1 MNEVLESDSEMSVR
15 TPDHTLKPL
24 FSYADRLAGPLM
36 RVSLG
41 LTLLWIGWVD
51 FLDPST
57 VLDLLSRS
65 LPFLAFSQFVYALK
79 IVEIIGGILLIA
91 GVWLRYVALLSL
103 LLFARRS
110 MDLFWESVWA

>member
-1 MNEVLESDSEMSVR
+1 MGTADDAKEA
-15 TPDHTLKPL
+15 L
-24 FSYADRLAGPLM
+24 FGFADILAGPLL
-36 RVSLG
+36 RITLG
-41 LTLLWIGWVD
+41 GVLLWIGWVD

>member
-1 MNEVLESDSEMSVR
+1 MG
-15 TPDHTLKPL
+15 TADHTLKPL

-41 LTLLWIGWVD
+41 LTLLWIGCVD
-51 FLDPST
+51 LLDPST